1 MENYYEILGIAP
13 DADEQA
19 IKKAYHILVKEYH
32 PDSPAAKK
40 TPDAPEKFRL
50 LKEAYETLIEKKA
63 RESYDKYVLK
73 KPAKL
78 SKANEDTYKKLAL
91 KHYEQGR
98 EFYKS
103 KKYQSASRSFH
114 TAMNLDPDNSLY
126 CSWLG
131 ISLSNI
137 PGKLHEAKTLCEKA
151 VKLSPNNADYR
162 VNLAIVYRDAGI
174 KSLADKYFR
183 EALEIDPD
191 NQRAQSW
198 IGKKEENPS
207 FIEKIL
213 GFFGLEKTR

>member
-13 DADEQA
+13 DADEQT
-19 IKKAYHILVKEYH
+19 IKRAYHILVKEYH

-40 TPDAPEKFRL
+40 TPGSPEKFRL
-50 LKEAYETLIEKKA
+50 LKEAYETLVEKKA
-63 RESYDKYVLK
+63 RENYDKYVLK

-78 SKANEDTYKKLAL
+78 SKENEDTYKKLAL

-98 EFYKS
+98 DFYKS
-103 KKYQSASRSFH
+103 KKYRSASRSFH

-131 ISLSNI
+131 ISLSHI

-191 NQRAQSW
+191 NQRAHSW

-207 FIEKIL
+207 FFEKIL
-213 GFFGLEKTR
+213 GFFGFDKTQ